1 MSRVFVFAAMD
12 MEAQPVHDISG
23 PNELVLTVVG
33 MGPRNATAKAEAAL
47 REGTKP
53 HAIVVI
59 GLCGGLTESLAEGT
73 IVTYKECLSTEAGS
87 PPLQCCSTTSDAMLE
102 MLAAAKIPCDH
113 AIGIT
118 SGRIATTR
126 DERLSLAK
134 SGATVVDM
142 ESYCIARVAA
152 QFGIPVV
159 VLRVVSDSIHR
170 KLPDLNRALDDGG
183 ALDNRKALKVALASP
198 LRTARLLAANKR
210 AMQRLKP
217 ALEVALKAS
226 L

>member
-1 MSRVFVFAAMD
+1 MSRIFVFAAMD
-12 MEAQPVHDISG
+12 MEGQSVRGISG
-23 PNELVLTVVG
+23 PNELVLHIAG
-33 MGPRNATAKAEAAL
+33 MGPRNARAKAEAAI
-47 REGTKP
+47 REGDKP
-53 HAIVVI
+53 HAVVVI
-59 GLCGGLTESLAEGT
+59 GLCGGLTASLSEGT

-87 PPLQCCSTTSDAMLE
+87 SPLQCCPTMSDAMLE
-102 MLAAAKIPCDH
+102 MLAAAKIPCER
-113 AIGIT
+113 AVGIT

-159 VLRVVSDSIHR
+159 VLRVVSDSIDR
-170 KLPDLNRALDDGG
+170 TLPDLNRALDDRG

-198 LRTARLLAANKR
+198 LRTARLLAANRR